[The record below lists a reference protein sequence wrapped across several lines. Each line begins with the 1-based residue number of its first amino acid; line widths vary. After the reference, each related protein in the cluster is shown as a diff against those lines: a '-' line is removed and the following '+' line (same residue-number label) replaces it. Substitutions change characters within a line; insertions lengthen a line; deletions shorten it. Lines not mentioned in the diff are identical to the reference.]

1 MSSENQSGATELL
14 PGSRIVKEVVEVEI
28 ILHDGTALAGK
39 VFIGQGQRVQDLLN
53 DGNAFFPLLQ
63 GNGEILLIAKSAMAL
78 CKPLDS
84 PG

>member
-1 MSSENQSGATELL
+1 MSNDNQADVARLQ
-14 PGSRIVKEVVEVEI
+14 PISRITKELVEVEI

-39 VFIGQGQRVQDLLN
+39 VFIGQEQRVQDLLN
-53 DGNAFFPLLQ
+53 DGSAFFPLLQ
-63 GNGEILLIAKSAMAL
+63 ANDEILLIAKSAMAL

>member
-1 MSSENQSGATELL
+1 MSNDNQTGATQLH

-39 VFIGQGQRVQDLLN
+39 VFIGQEQRVQDLLN
-53 DGNAFFPLLQ
+53 NGSAFFPLLQ
-63 GNGEILLIAKSAMAL
+63 ANGEILLIAKSAMAL

>member
-1 MSSENQSGATELL
+1 MNSENQAGATQLHDR
-14 PGSRIVKEVVEVEI
+14 SRITKEVVEVEM
-28 ILHDGTALAGK
+28 ILHDGTGLTGK

-53 DGNAFFPLLQ
+53 ESHAFFPLLQ
-63 GNGEILLIAKSAMAL
+63 ENGEILLIAKSAIAV

>member
-1 MSSENQSGATELL
+1 MSSENQSGATELH
-14 PGSRIVKEVVEVEI
+14 PGSRIVKEAVEVEI
-28 ILHDGTALAGK
+28 ILHDGTALDGK

-53 DGNAFFPLLQ
+53 DKGAFFPLLQ
-63 GNGEILLIAKSAMAL
+63 DNGEILLIAKSAMAL

>member
-1 MSSENQSGATELL
+1 MSSDNQDGAVRLQ
-14 PGSRIVKEVVEVEI
+14 PVSRIAKEVVEVEI
-28 ILHDGTALAGK
+28 ILHDGTGLNGK
-39 VFIGQGQRVQDLLN
+39 VFIGQDQRVQDLLN

-63 GNGEILLIAKSAMAL
+63 PNGEILLIAKSAMAL

>member
-1 MSSENQSGATELL
+1 MSSDNQADVARLQ
-14 PGSRIVKEVVEVEI
+14 PISRITKDVVEVEI

-53 DGNAFFPLLQ
+53 DGSAFFPLLQ
-63 GNGEILLIAKSAMAL
+63 ANGEILLIAKSAMAL